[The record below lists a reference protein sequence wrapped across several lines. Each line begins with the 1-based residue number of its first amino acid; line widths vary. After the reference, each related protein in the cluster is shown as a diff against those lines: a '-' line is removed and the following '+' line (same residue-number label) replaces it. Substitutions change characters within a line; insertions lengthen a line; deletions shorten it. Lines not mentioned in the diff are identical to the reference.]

1 MDRSGSVILENILR
15 SKQGTSP
22 VLNSISLHESIA
34 VACWYIW
41 WQRREV
47 VHDGSVAPPN
57 RTAFAIHALTANF
70 EAGQKS
76 AVRPKKIVWS
86 KPPAGKLKLN
96 IDAAFYVDGSGAVGA
111 VLRNDRGE
119 VEAGM
124 ASLIDHVLDAA
135 AAEALALLRGLQF
148 LQGLGV
154 SSVLIESDSLELI
167 QACNRKIEV
176 WTPHAAILAESFMNA
191 STMNGVAFQHCLR
204 EANVVAHQLAKYV
217 YQTKE
222 NFIWE
227 GDPPSFLLP
236 FVIKDV
242 TIVEV

>member
-1 MDRSGSVILENILR
+1 M
-15 SKQGTSP
+15 
-22 VLNSISLHESIA
+22 
-34 VACWYIW
+34 
-41 WQRREV
+41 
-47 VHDGSVAPPN
+47 VHDGSMALPN

-70 EAGQKS
+70 EAGQKN

-96 IDAAFYVDGSGAVGA
+96 IDASFYADGSGSVGA

-135 AAEALALLRGLQF
+135 AAEALALLRGLKF
-148 LQGLGV
+148 LQGLGIF
-154 SSVLIESDSLELI
+154 SALIESDSLELI

-176 WTPHAAILAESFMNA
+176 WTPNAAILAESFMTV
-191 STMNGVAFQHCLR
+191 STMEEVDFQHCLR
-204 EANVVAHQLAKYV
+204 EANEVAHQLAKFV

-222 NFIWE
+222 SFIWE
-227 GDPPSFLLP
+227 GDPPLFFYPL
-236 FVIKDV
+236 
-242 TIVEV
+242 

>member
-1 MDRSGSVILENILR
+1 MDSLPYLFLVVTYILWLYPHDIFPHLVSYYSGDFH
-15 SKQGTSP
+15 
-22 VLNSISLHESIA
+22 LH
-34 VACWYIW
+34 
-41 WQRREV
+41 
-47 VHDGSVAPPN
+47 PN
-57 RTAFAIHALTANF
+57 
-70 EAGQKS
+70 
-76 AVRPKKIVWS
+76 
-86 KPPAGKLKLN
+86 
-96 IDAAFYVDGSGAVGA
+96 
-111 VLRNDRGE
+111 
-119 VEAGM
+119 
-124 ASLIDHVLDAA
+124 
-135 AAEALALLRGLQF
+135 RGLQF

-191 STMNGVAFQHCLR
+191 STINGVAFQHCLR

-236 FVIKDV
+236 FVINDV

>member
-1 MDRSGSVILENILR
+1 MRHFML
-15 SKQGTSP
+15 
-22 VLNSISLHESIA
+22 
-34 VACWYIW
+34 
-41 WQRREV
+41 
-47 VHDGSVAPPN
+47 
-57 RTAFAIHALTANF
+57 
-70 EAGQKS
+70 
-76 AVRPKKIVWS
+76 
-86 KPPAGKLKLN
+86 
-96 IDAAFYVDGSGAVGA
+96 DGSGAVGA

-135 AAEALALLRGLQF
+135 AVEALALLRGLQF
-148 LQGLGV
+148 LQKLGV
-154 SSVLIESDSLELI
+154 SSALIESDSLELI

-176 WTPHAAILAESFMNA
+176 WTPHAAILAENFMNA
-191 STMNGVAFQHCLR
+191 STMNVVAFQHCLR
-204 EANVVAHQLAKYV
+204 EANEVAHQLAKYV

-236 FVIKDV
+236 FVINDV